1 MPTSRNARGIDAYDI
16 YQHLMDQ
23 WDESIQDDCY
33 LIAADGWLKG
43 AQPREIVRVKNKD
56 NKLSWPEPHDYLKG
70 NRRFKSDLVP
80 ASILVVR
87 HFVAERYA
95 TLLPTLSE
103 EVQALTT
110 RVDEHLAKM
119 GEVWN

>member
-1 MPTSRNARGIDAYDI
+1 MKRSPQIGGNIGLYYACFKLPKLGWNVMPTSRNARGIDSYDT

-56 NKLSWPEPHDYLKG
+56 NNLSWPEPHD
-70 NRRFKSDLVP
+70 
-80 ASILVVR
+80 
-87 HFVAERYA
+87 
-95 TLLPTLSE
+95 
-103 EVQALTT
+103 
-110 RVDEHLAKM
+110 
-119 GEVWN
+119 